1 MTHGKIIIIIFH
13 NELNKFKSG
22 LTLLALRQLSIN
34 RYEDKSFIIGFY
46 ARSSGRKQKMKNKD
60 ELKREPSFCYCL
72 AQKPFEEVGSERPFF
87 LCVLCSTTMV
97 CGTPEFFGDICASM
111 DFMM

>member
-87 LCVLCSTTMV
+87 CVFYVPLRWSVVHQNFLVTSARLW
-97 CGTPEFFGDICASM
+97 IL
-111 DFMM
+111 